1 MTEDLGRMLQSL
13 ANGRN
18 RSRSPGTRWEA
29 DDVAMAILD
38 STGTVRW
45 EKEGCGI
52 HDRMVH
58 DVIIIVQEGR
68 SILSAQPYPIKE
80 CPAAIHIPQ
89 CK

>member
-1 MTEDLGRMLQSL
+1 
-13 ANGRN
+13 
-18 RSRSPGTRWEA
+18 
-29 DDVAMAILD
+29 MAILD

-45 EKEGCGI
+45 EKEGCSI
-52 HDRMVH
+52 HDRMVF

-80 CPAAIHIPQ
+80 CPAASHIPQ

>member
-1 MTEDLGRMLQSL
+1 M
-13 ANGRN
+13 
-18 RSRSPGTRWEA
+18 
-29 DDVAMAILD
+29 AMAILD

-45 EKEGCGI
+45 QKEGCSI

-80 CPAAIHIPQ
+80 CPAAVHISHSANSSFTQ
-89 CK
+89 YWLAQGSS

>member
-1 MTEDLGRMLQSL
+1 
-13 ANGRN
+13 
-18 RSRSPGTRWEA
+18 
-29 DDVAMAILD
+29 MAILD
-38 STGTVRW
+38 STATVR
-45 EKEGCGI
+45 EAEGCSI

>member
-1 MTEDLGRMLQSL
+1 M
-13 ANGRN
+13 
-18 RSRSPGTRWEA
+18 
-29 DDVAMAILD
+29 AMAILD
-38 STGTVRW
+38 SLATVR
-45 EKEGCGI
+45 EAEGCSI
-52 HDRMVH
+52 HDRMVF